1 VSEVSVHLTLDGKEA
16 SAEEGE
22 TILEVASRE
31 GIDIPR
37 LCDSGGR
44 RNGVCRLCMVETDAG
59 GRGAPSCSTRVRE
72 GMAVRTESPHLA
84 TVRKGILSLLM
95 EEHGDHEGAHECRVE
110 HYAREYGVEPAH
122 RKRGVRDV
130 DASHPAILFNPNVC
144 ILCRK
149 CVIACNDEQVH
160 EVLSLAG
167 RGRGTRIS
175 FDLGV
180 SLSESDC
187 TSCGACV
194 DACPTDALI
203 EKGWRPAE
211 RTVITTCPYCGVG
224 CTVEYGIA
232 GGRIV
237 WARGVGGNTV
247 NQGTL
252 CVKGK
257 FAFQHEAS
265 DDRLRTPL
273 IRKEGVPKGPLL
285 GRKPEEVFRKA
296 TWPEALDRVAGRIR
310 VIRDA
315 DGPAAIAGIASDR
328 STNEDIFAFQKFM
341 RAAVGTDN
349 VDQSATLCHA
359 PSAAMLSWALGAG
372 ASTNPVRDLRNARTI
387 LLVGSNTER
396 AHPVIASYI
405 KRAAKR
411 GAHLLIVDPRNLEIA
426 RFARLSLN
434 LRPGTD
440 VVLFSAM
447 AKLILDNGWEDR
459 AFIEARTEGFE
470 AWAKVLEPFNLEYA
484 SGVTG
489 VSADDIRLAATLYA
503 REGPSVILWT
513 LGITEH
519 ENGSDNVSALVN
531 LALLTGNVG
540 KPGAGLNPIRGQNNV
555 QGGADMGS
563 TPGSLPGYQ
572 NLLDPAIRAKFEA
585 RWSRPLPEAKGWKST
600 EMIQLARG
608 GLVRLL
614 YISGENS
621 VRSHPDSRSVAEAF
635 EKLDF
640 LVVQDLYLTETA
652 EYADVVLPA
661 ASSFEK
667 SGTFTNTERRVQAV
681 RPLFD
686 PPGEARADWEIY
698 ADLAARL
705 GCPMEYAGSEA
716 ILEEIRELTP
726 SYAGIRPDRLGVGG
740 LQWPIRAG
748 ESEGTAILH
757 VGEFVRGKGRF
768 RPVAAPVRRTE
779 AEKAFPYVLITGR
792 QREQYHTGTMTRR
805 SRVIESLAPGS
816 AIEMNPEDMQRG
828 GLVDGDRVRVVSSQG
843 KLEATVGA
851 SASLPRGVIFTTF
864 HYAELPVNLL
874 TPPTLDPIT
883 KTPAYKDT
891 RVCVEKLG

>member
-1 VSEVSVHLTLDGKEA
+1 MAVHLTVNGADA
-16 SAEEGE
+16 SAVEGD
-22 TILEVASRE
+22 TILEVARKE
-31 GIDIPR
+31 GIDIPH
-37 LCDSGGR
+37 LCDYEGHA
-44 RNGVCRLCMVETDAG
+44 NGACRLCVVEADSK
-59 GRGAPSCSTRVRE
+59 GRAVPSCSTRVRE
-72 GMAVRTESPHLA
+72 GMAIRTDTPHLDEL
-84 TVRKGILSLLM
+84 RKGILSLLLD
-95 EEHGDHEGAHECRVE
+95 EHGAHEGAHECQLE
-110 HYAREYGVEPAH
+110 AYGRRYGLESRHPGRHGSAL
-122 RKRGVRDV
+122 
-130 DASHPAILFNPNVC
+130 DASHPAILFNPDVC

-149 CVIACNDEQVH
+149 CVVACNDDQVH

-167 RGRGTRIS
+167 RGGGTRIS
-175 FDLGV
+175 FGLGV
-180 SLSESDC
+180 ALGESDC
-187 TSCGACV
+187 ASCGACV

-203 EKGWRPAE
+203 EKGWGPAE
-211 RTVITTCPYCGVG
+211 RTVVTTCPYCGVG
-224 CTVEYGIA
+224 CTVEYGVS

-237 WARGVGGNTV
+237 RARGVGGSSV
-247 NQGTL
+247 NRGKL

-265 DDRLRTPL
+265 EDRLRTPL
-273 IRKEGVPKGPLL
+273 IRREGVPKGPLL
-285 GRKPEEVFRKA
+285 GRDREEVFRTA
-296 TWPEALDRVAGRIR
+296 TWPEALDLVAERIR
-310 VIRDA
+310 TIRDA
-315 DGPAAIAGIASDR
+315 HGTAAIAGIASDR

-372 ASTNPVRDLRNARTI
+372 ASTNPVDDLGNARTI

-396 AHPVIASYI
+396 AHPVIAASI
-405 KRAAKR
+405 KRAAKD
-411 GAHLLIVDPRNLEIA
+411 GAHLIIVDPRRLEIG

-447 AKLILDNGWEDR
+447 AKVILDNGWEDR
-459 AFIEARTEGFE
+459 AFIATRTEGFE
-470 AWAKVLEPFNLEYA
+470 AWAKALEPFDLEAA
-484 SGVTG
+484 SRVTG
-489 VSADDIRLAATLYA
+489 VPADDLRLAAALYA
-503 REGPSVILWT
+503 REGPSVIFWT

-540 KPGAGLNPIRGQNNV
+540 KAGAGLNPIRGQNNV

-572 NLLDPAIRAKFEA
+572 SLLDPAVRATFEA
-585 RWSRPLPEAKGWKST
+585 RWGRPLPEAKGWKST

-608 GLVRLL
+608 RLVRML

-621 VRSHPDSRSVAEAF
+621 VRSHPDSGSVAEAF
-635 EKLDF
+635 GKLDF

-652 EYADVVLPA
+652 EYADVILPA

-667 SGTFTNTERRVQAV
+667 AGTFTNTERRVQVV
-681 RPLFD
+681 RRVFD

-698 ADLAARL
+698 ADLASRL
-705 GCPMEYAGSEA
+705 GYPMGYAGSQD
-716 ILEEIRELTP
+716 IMEEIADLAP
-726 SYAGIRPDRLGVGG
+726 AYAGIRTDRLEVGG
-740 LQWPIRAG
+740 LQWPIRKDESAG
-748 ESEGTAILH
+748 TPILH
-757 VGEFVRGKGRF
+757 MHEFVRGRGRF

-779 AEKAFPYVLITGR
+779 PEREYPFVLITGR

-805 SRVIESLAPGS
+805 SPVIERLAQGPV
-816 AIEMNPEDMQRG
+816 IEMNPDDMRRD
-828 GLVDGDRVRVVSSQG
+828 GLSNGDRVRMVSSQG
-843 KLEATVGA
+843 AVEASVVA
-851 SASLPRGVIFTTF
+851 SPSLPVGVIFTTF
-864 HYAELPVNLL
+864 HYAELPVNVL

-891 RVCVEKLG
+891 RVRVEKVG